1 LPNPVHEAQ
10 SADSTLQINT
20 LGHALGALIMYMF
33 WWHKPLD
40 IERPTIIST
49 ESHPAADNVLAY
61 LHMTTKRLPVTYR
74 MAYSEMPEAADMHW
88 VSTWHTAEQNL
99 DAATRSPNFER
110 TSVLAAWRRR
120 VTTWVKPWFTE
131 SPEYNSIG
139 LDEWYVE
146 RPRPRPCAG
155 VGEESPVTV
164 SIVDLL
170 ARRQHTRLPHDVE
183 LQPTGLSCKHDVELS
198 KSDTLRWVLAMA
210 LLKETDP
217 KNLEAQ
223 SSADSWNRVADRAS
237 DLPPLDLDPNHLDW
251 TLLLAFNISSMLYGG
266 LHAIAWNAHFASG
279 HRRALWHL
287 SSAGVM
293 GFFAIS
299 TLILYVERKLF
310 HKPKAVNV
318 ALKATHF
325 VLYRI
330 ELAGTLFFAGLLT
343 FLAARTYLLVE
354 CYISLTD
361 LPKEAY
367 NVPQWSAFVP
377 HI

>member
-1 LPNPVHEAQ
+1 
-10 SADSTLQINT
+10 
-20 LGHALGALIMYMF
+20 MYMF

-40 IERPTIIST
+40 VERPTIIST

-88 VSTWHTAEQNL
+88 VSTSYTVEQNL
-99 DAATRSPNFER
+99 GAATRPPNFER
-110 TSVLAAWRRR
+110 TSVLTAWRRR
-120 VTTWVKPWFTE
+120 VTTWVKPWVTE
-131 SPEYNSIG
+131 SLEYNTID
-139 LDEWYVE
+139 LEEWDEE
-146 RPRPRPCAG
+146 RPRPCAG
-155 VGEESPVTV
+155 VGEESPVMV
-164 SIVDLL
+164 SIDDLL
-170 ARRQHTRLPHDVE
+170 KKKHTHLRHNVE
-183 LQPTGLSCKHDVELS
+183 LQPTGLSCKHDVKLS
-198 KSDTLRWVLAMA
+198 KSDILRWVLAMA

-217 KNLEAQ
+217 KGLEAQ
-223 SSADSWNRVADRAS
+223 LSVDSWNRVADRVS

-251 TLLLAFNISSMLYGG
+251 HLLLAFNISSMLYGG
-266 LHAIAWNAHFASG
+266 LHAIAWNAYFASG

-287 SSAGVM
+287 SSVGVM

-299 TLILYVERKLF
+299 TLILYIERKLF

-367 NVPQWSAFVP
+367 DVPRWSAFVP